1 MPTGL
6 LIVRATCTL
15 KALRST
21 SKHWMCAGPDESPS
35 CGLLAAPCPDP
46 WNLVASGQLAD
57 VMSLTVQPFWRGPL
71 MSFAI
76 AISNFIRPPWLLCLI
91 VKQNFSYNNP
101 WRNMHPVIFELLS
114 LSITM
119 QSYSVA
125 SGEGAVRQTPKVAR
139 FCLPESLVDGL
150 PECCRG
156 RA

>member
-21 SKHWMCAGPDESPS
+21 SKHWMCAGPDENPP

-46 WNLVASGQLAD
+46 WSLVASGQLAD
-57 VMSLTVQPFWRGPL
+57 VMSLTVQPFWRGSL

-76 AISNFIRPPWLLCLI
+76 AIFNFFRSPWPLCLI
-91 VKQNFSYNNP
+91 VEQNFSYNNP

-114 LSITM
+114 LSIAM
-119 QSYSVA
+119 QIYRFTTEESVD
-125 SGEGAVRQTPKVAR
+125 SLSVPRQ
-139 FCLPESLVDGL
+139 G
-150 PECCRG
+150 
-156 RA
+156 